1 MEMANKMVTKK
12 MKQLLAKIGLT
23 KSILRDW
30 RKVAWTQ
37 LLWRAKGSKSAL
49 LSVVP
54 YKGTCIDCDPF
65 AHIEGNGVLCLNI
78 TYSNIK
84 V

>member
-1 MEMANKMVTKK
+1 MEMAHKMVAKK
-12 MKQLLAKIGLT
+12 MKKILNKIGIT

-30 RKVAWTQ
+30 RKIAWTQ
-37 LLWRAKGSKSAL
+37 LLWRAKGRKTAL

-54 YKGTCIDCDPF
+54 YKGTCIDCHSLAQID
-65 AHIEGNGVLCLNI
+65 GSGVLCLNI